1 MCYLKQDVMFQVEAG
16 VVVQP
21 QINVTLERETVIPI
35 QIALGI
41 LNVELTIVVLTFQQA
56 LIVASFPRG
65 TGIDGYTRCWW
76 FFFHYFPNF
85 FQTVCFFQS
94 TFCLTI

>member
-1 MCYLKQDVMFQVEAG
+1 MFQAEAG

-56 LIVASFPRG
+56 LTAASFLRE
-65 TGIDGYTRCWW
+65 TGIDGYTRCW
-76 FFFHYFPNF
+76 
-85 FQTVCFFQS
+85 CFFLFI
-94 TFCLTI
+94 TFPTSFRQCVIFNLLFV

>member
-1 MCYLKQDVMFQVEAG
+1 MFQVEAG
-16 VVVQP
+16 AVVQA
-21 QINVTLERETVIPI
+21 QINVALERETAIPI

-56 LIVASFPRG
+56 LTVASFLRE
-65 TGIDGYTRCWW
+65 TGIDGYTRCWC
-76 FFFHYFPNF
+76 FFVYYFPNF

>member
-1 MCYLKQDVMFQVEAG
+1 MFQVEAG

-21 QINVTLERETVIPI
+21 QINVALERETAILI

-56 LIVASFPRG
+56 LIVA
-65 TGIDGYTRCWW
+65 
-76 FFFHYFPNF
+76 
-85 FQTVCFFQS
+85 
-94 TFCLTI
+94 

>member
-1 MCYLKQDVMFQVEAG
+1 MLYLKQDVMFQVEAG

-21 QINVTLERETVIPI
+21 QINVTLEKETVIPI

-41 LNVELTIVVLTFQQA
+41 LNVELTIVVLTFLQA

-65 TGIDGYTRCWW
+65 SGIDGYTRCWW
-76 FFFHYFPNF
+76 FFFITFPTSFRQCVF
-85 FQTVCFFQS
+85 FNLLFV
-94 TFCLTI
+94 